1 MAEVKVPI
9 KTTYDDKG
17 VKQARNELGQFV
29 KQGEKGGKG
38 LKASFGGFD
47 DLLGG
52 LGDKAIGLASSF
64 GLAFGAKEIA
74 DLAIET
80 FQLAEQAKVAT
91 SAFTNLSGSAN
102 IAQLNLQAMDRA
114 TRGLISDTEE
124 MQIANQ
130 LLGMNIVQ
138 TADQLEEVVGVSR
151 RLGKE
156 FRGLGAR
163 EAAEEFAI
171 MIANMSVARL
181 DSFGL
186 SSGLVRDRINELLA
200 TTEVMTREQAF
211 FQATMEEG
219 QKTMQRLGPEI
230 ATTADEISRLK
241 AEFANLQVSIGGAA
255 ESTGIIQSLFRS
267 MADDLVIFRGLFDDT
282 AETQIAALNIKIA
295 QTEEQLETLAEREK
309 TTGFFGI
316 LATIQIPRAEEAL
329 VGLREELEALNAVQA
344 EATALAE
351 EEQAARQAAIASEE
365 KIAENVAKRAESA
378 KRLAE
383 VQQEFGRD
391 VINLQAQTLD
401 QLSDNQDRFD
411 DDTETA
417 AGDHTDRLAD
427 IGKRAAKDRIRDARK
442 LQKDLAKVDDTLK
455 RDLIEATT
463 DKEKEITKIQTRAT
477 KDETNSRRSKQ
488 IDAVG
493 DERLFQFDLRR
504 LAADGNAI
512 AIEEA
517 IERRAIEQE
526 IASEKAEFEK
536 EIEREK
542 KDDQIE
548 SVRKEGRERQTQLEQ
563 QAKNRADDLRQRNRE
578 EIEERRLRVI
588 EDEAIENKAFAKRNA
603 GLIKFFDERNAEIE
617 EGEQE
622 GLREIAEALTQA
634 GELTSTQ
641 LDKMVA
647 LAAEFGP
654 KFGEAFADGMTK
666 AIGENL
672 EIAAAIEAAEEIG
685 AGAGPLPVAPSSRN
699 GLGPFQGGGEFTVG
713 GSGGPDSQFVGFRAS
728 PGERVTVTPAGQGGA
743 GVSIVINN
751 NAALLGVDE
760 LEARFESWG
769 QQIVNTVAGAMT

>member
-9 KTTYDDKG
+9 KTTYDNKG
-17 VKQARNELGQFV
+17 TKQARDDLGRFV

-38 LKASFGGFD
+38 LKASFAGFD
-47 DLLGG
+47 DILKGS
-52 LGDKAIGLASSF
+52 IGQLAAGF
-64 GLAFGAKEIA
+64 GLTLGAKEVA

-102 IAQLNLQAMDRA
+102 IAKLNLQAMDRA
-114 TRGLISDTEE
+114 TRGLVSDTEQ

-186 SSGLVRDRINELLA
+186 SSGLVRDRINELSA
-200 TTEVMTREQAF
+200 TTEGMTREQAF

-219 QKTMQRLGPEI
+219 QKTMERLGPEI
-230 ATTADEISRLK
+230 TTTADEISRLK

-255 ESTGIIQSLFRS
+255 EKTGIIQSLFKS
-267 MADDLVIFRGLFDDT
+267 MADDLVIFRGLFDD
-282 AETQIAALNIKIA
+282 APETQIASLNIEIA
-295 QTEEQLETLAEREK
+295 QMEAQLENLAEREK

-316 LATIQIPRAEEAL
+316 LATVQIPKVEEAL
-329 VGLREELEALNAVQA
+329 SGLREELEALNIVQA

-351 EEQAARQAAIASEE
+351 QEQAARQAAIASEE
-365 KIAENVAKRAESA
+365 KIAENIAKRAESA
-378 KRLAE
+378 RRLAE

-391 VINLQAQTLD
+391 VVNLQDQTQD
-401 QLSDNQDRFD
+401 QLSDSRDQFD
-411 DDTETA
+411 DDTEKA
-417 AGDHTDRLAD
+417 ADDHTDRLKD
-427 IGKRAAKDRIRDARK
+427 IQKRAAKDRVKAARK
-442 LQKDLAKVDDTLK
+442 LQKDLGKVDVALK
-455 RDLIEATT
+455 RDLIRAQADE
-463 DKEKEITKIQTRAT
+463 DKTVAKVRDHAA
-477 KDETNSRRSKQ
+477 KDETRSRRSKQ

-493 DERLFQFDLRR
+493 DERLFQFDLRQ

-512 AIEEA
+512 AIEQA

-536 EIEREK
+536 ETEREK
-542 KDDQIE
+542 AKDTIATIRTEGSERKDQL
-548 SVRKEGRERQTQLEQ
+548 QQ
-563 QAKNRADDLRQRNRE
+563 QARDRSDDLRQRNRE

-588 EDEAIENKAFAKRNA
+588 EDEAIEDEAFTKRNA
-603 GLIKFFDERNAEIE
+603 GLVEFFDERNLEIR

-622 GLREIAEALTQA
+622 GLREIAEALTLA
-634 GELTSTQ
+634 EELTSTQ

-654 KFGEAFADGMTK
+654 KFGQAFADGMTK
-666 AIGENL
+666 AISDNL
-672 EIAAAIEAAEEIG
+672 EIATAIEAAEEIG
-685 AGAGPLPVAPSSRN
+685 AGAGPLPVAPGGGRN
-699 GLGPFQGGGEFTVG
+699 GLGPFQGGGSFTVG

-728 PGERVTVTPAGQGGA
+728 PGERVTVTPAGQAGA
-743 GVSIVINN
+743 GGMTIIINN
-751 NAALLGVDE
+751 NAPILGVDE

-769 QQIVNTVAGAMT
+769 QQIINATAGALT